1 MVVKIIWK
9 VVEVLVLSNCVKS
22 WWVWEEFTLSD
33 CWVAD
38 VGGINISECERK
50 ECQTW

>member
-1 MVVKIIWK
+1 MVVIIWK
-9 VVEVLVLSNCVKS
+9 VVEMLVLSNYVKS

-38 VGGINISECERK
+38 VGGNNNNSGSERK